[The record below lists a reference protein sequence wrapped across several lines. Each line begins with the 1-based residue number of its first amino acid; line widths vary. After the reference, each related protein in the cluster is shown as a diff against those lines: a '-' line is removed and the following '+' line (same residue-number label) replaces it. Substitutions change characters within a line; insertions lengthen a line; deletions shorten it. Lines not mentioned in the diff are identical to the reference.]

1 MGAPMLA
8 EAQQGGLFPLA
19 PIKRQRVPCNQE
31 NPVYGLYRHEYF
43 GYHPTCWRKFP
54 AGWGCPSPE
63 APDAAASFQ
72 KRPRDPAMP
81 LTPDD
86 FGGPGRD
93 REPMEGDELE
103 GPAAPEG
110 PDLPPL
116 PQGGVR
122 RPFQTDENPPN
133 GAPAPRQAPPAGP
146 GNNPLDLLPPPA
158 DAPADRPSNAPSPD
172 LPPTTESTELP
183 AGAGPVE
190 SPLLALPDPAAR
202 ASSFNAQGTLAPP
215 NPAIGPGASSL
226 SQPAPRQAPRRTSL
240 LGSLFGGANRTR
252 R

>member
-93 REPMEGDELE
+93 REPMGGEEPE
-103 GPAAPEG
+103 GPAG
-110 PDLPPL
+110 PDDTNLPPL

-122 RPFQTDENPPN
+122 RPFQIDRDKPDS
-133 GAPAPRQAPPAGP
+133 GPAPRQAPPAGP
-146 GNNPLDLLPPPA
+146 NTNPLDLLAPPA
-158 DAPADRPSNAPSPD
+158 TGPAERSSNPPMPD
-172 LPPTTESTELP
+172 LPPVTESADP
-183 AGAGPVE
+183 AAGSGPVE
-190 SPLLALPDPAAR
+190 SPLLALPDPADSAPANR
-202 ASSFNAQGTLAPP
+202 VQGSLTAP
-215 NPAIGPGASSL
+215 NPAIGPGASNF
-226 SQPAPRQAPRRTSL
+226 SQPAPRQAPRRVSL
-240 LGSLFGGANRTR
+240 LGGLFGGMAKTR